1 MASKGGGVMEK
12 YRLDPDTET
21 MKCPVCEKSVVGD
34 FDVCPVCGWE
44 NDYGQRAFPNVREG
58 ANKMSLNEAR
68 KAWKEGKR
76 IY

>member
-1 MASKGGGVMEK
+1 MASKGGGVMET
-12 YRLDPDTET
+12 YRLDPDIET

-44 NDYGQRAFPNVREG
+44 NDYGQRAVPNVREG

-68 KAWKEGKR
+68 KAWKKGKQ

>member
-1 MASKGGGVMEK
+1 MEK
-12 YRLDPDTET
+12 YRLDSDTET
-21 MKCPVCEKSVVGD
+21 MKG
-34 FDVCPVCGWE
+34 PVCGWE

-68 KAWKEGKR
+68 KAWKEGKQ